1 MKKIFI
7 IFFLFTLSAQFAFAQ
22 ETCNDEMIMAVKGKW
37 VKRPDATMKAGNQ
50 VQITNRIDKMQQLL
64 QAAYPEPKGIEAAWY
79 RSMGGY
85 NSSLSSNAESYV
97 LNGLFKTYYCNS
109 NVKKMLLGTETSNWF
124 YVWVNKFSWFAEKD
138 DNFLVENNPVYLLTK
153 KLGELNGFPL
163 FAGNDNGT
171 SNTGTTFSKTI
182 LISRPGQLPYTP
194 VSRKKYLL
202 TLLKSKEDFQNRYE
216 QSLLKNP
223 VRSDAE
229 EEAYKKQQLER
240 VANQEQNEQTKEK
253 AKANFLRGYKSQK
266 QRQQEDIKRSREVY
280 QRDIKTARDYIA
292 NTNAEELEKPA
303 YMQNTSYAS
312 SFLKFANE
320 NEGRML
326 VQLNNNYFNNKLPA
340 HAPQFLVAYWSW
352 NTEKPSLDFA
362 THIENNFDFKALLAM
377 LDK

>member
-1 MKKIFI
+1 MKKINLL
-7 IFFLFTLSAQFAFAQ
+7 FLLLLFGKYSFAQ
-22 ETCNDEMIMAVKGKW
+22 EQCSDDIILVVKGKW
-37 VKRPDATMKAGNQ
+37 TKRPDANMTGAQ
-50 VQITNRIDKMQQLL
+50 TAQINNRVDKIQQLL

-85 NSSLSSNAESYV
+85 NSSVSSKAESYV
-97 LNGLFKTYYCNS
+97 LNALFKTYYCNT
-109 NVKKMLLGTETSNWF
+109 NIKKMLLGTETANWF

-153 KLGELNGFPL
+153 KTGELNGFPL
-163 FAGNDNGT
+163 YAGNDNGT
-171 SNTGTTFSKTI
+171 SNTGKTFSKTI
-182 LISRPGQLPYTP
+182 LISRTGQLPYTP
-194 VSRKKYLL
+194 VIRKKYLL
-202 TLLKSKEDFQNRYE
+202 TLLKSKEDFQNHYE

-253 AKANFLRGYKSQK
+253 AKANFLRSYKTAK
-266 QRQQEDIKRSREVY
+266 QRQQEDINRSKEVY
-280 QRDIKTARDYIA
+280 QRDIKTAQDYLA
-292 NTNAEELEKPA
+292 KTSAEELEKPA

-320 NEGRML
+320 NEGRMM
-326 VQLNNNYFNNKLPA
+326 VQVNSNYFNNKLPA
-340 HAPQFLVAYWSW
+340 HTPQFLVVYWSW
-352 NTEKPSLDFA
+352 NAEKPSLDFA
-362 THIENNFDFKALLAM
+362 NHIENNFNFKALQAL

>member
-7 IFFLFTLSAQFAFAQ
+7 IFFLFSFSVQFVVAQ

-37 VKRPDATMKAGNQ
+37 AKRPDATMKAGNQ
-50 VQITNRIDKMQQLL
+50 LQIISRIDKMQQLL

-85 NSSLSSNAESYV
+85 NSSVNSNVESYV

-109 NVKKMLLGTETSNWF
+109 NVKKMLLGTETGNWF

-138 DNFLVENNPVYLLTK
+138 DNFLVENNPVYLLSK
-153 KLGELNGFPL
+153 KIGELNGFPL
-163 FAGNDNGT
+163 YAGNDNGS

-182 LISRPGQLPYTP
+182 LISRTSQLLYTP

-202 TLLKSKEDFQNRYE
+202 TLLKSKENFQNRYE

-223 VRSDAE
+223 VRSDVE
-229 EEAYKKQQLER
+229 EEIYKKQQLER

-253 AKANFLRGYKSQK
+253 AKANFLRGYKTAK
-266 QRQQEDIKRSREVY
+266 QRQQEDLNRSREVY
-280 QRDIKTARDYIA
+280 QRDIKTAQDYIT
-292 NTNAEELEKPA
+292 NTSDDELEKPA

-326 VQLNNNYFNNKLPA
+326 VQANSNYFNTKLPT
-340 HAPQFLVAYWSW
+340 HAPQFLVVYWSW

-362 THIENNFDFKALLAM
+362 NHIENNFNFKALQAM